1 MCNHLS
7 HSNIVSGNQT
17 YQNMEYIYIGYCKI
31 PTAELNAHSNICKR
45 KKFKDYLNPIQNIT
59 TSLSSIF
66 FSWHDYRKYTIAP
79 ITIKPKKKKEKI
91 GTEIFRLC
99 WEWKAELDFEAGGN
113 ISMWSFFSW
122 VLKSIGNNRKILI
135 LLAYSSSI
143 SLICLSVPVSR
154 PQWQGNS
161 FFVLQHLSGRIFTL

>member
-1 MCNHLS
+1 MHIRIFAKEKNSRITWISYSKHY
-7 HSNIVSGNQT
+7 NI
-17 YQNMEYIYIGYCKI
+17 
-31 PTAELNAHSNICKR
+31 
-45 KKFKDYLNPIQNIT
+45 FIQYF
-59 TSLSSIF
+59 F

-143 SLICLSVPVSR
+143 SLICSSVPVSGPR
-154 PQWQGNS
+154 WRGDS
-161 FFVLQHLSGRIFTL
+161 FFVLEHLSGRIFTL